1 VRISISGISAKCP
14 GCGAAD
20 FIPDGSSRPGRQDF
34 FNCARCGAE
43 ARYAELLRRIS
54 EESKRRAKAKS
65 GADHVLLTP
74 DPGTRAAEKR

>member
-20 FIPDGSSRPGRQDF
+20 FVPDDSSRPGRQDV
-34 FNCARCGAE
+34 FNCAHCGAE

-65 GADHVLLTP
+65 GSEQVLP
-74 DPGTRAAEKR
+74 DPNHGTSRAEKR